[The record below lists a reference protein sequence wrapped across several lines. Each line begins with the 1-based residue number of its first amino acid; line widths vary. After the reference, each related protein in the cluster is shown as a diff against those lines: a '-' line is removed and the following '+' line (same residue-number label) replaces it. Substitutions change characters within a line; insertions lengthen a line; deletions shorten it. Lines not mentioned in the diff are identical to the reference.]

1 MQQLL
6 SELSEMRTELDDI
19 ERLRD
24 MNEHLKELL
33 SEKTEELARNM
44 KIFCTKKHLSRHHL
58 EIQFN

>member
-6 SELSEMRTELDDI
+6 AELSEMRTELDDI

-33 SEKTEELARNM
+33 SEKTEELARNLQFFVC
-44 KIFCTKKHLSRHHL
+44 IKKHLPRHQL
-58 EIQFN
+58 GIF